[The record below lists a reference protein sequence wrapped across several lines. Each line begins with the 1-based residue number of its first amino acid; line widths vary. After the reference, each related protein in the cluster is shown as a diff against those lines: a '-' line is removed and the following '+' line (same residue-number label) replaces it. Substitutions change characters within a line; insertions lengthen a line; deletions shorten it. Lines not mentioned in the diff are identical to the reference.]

1 MQKGIEAMNII
12 VDAFGG
18 DNAPLEVIKGAA
30 DAVAKLDVDVT
41 LTGNESIIKKTAEE
55 NGISLDRI
63 SIIHTESVIDIHEEP
78 TEVIKGKADCS
89 MAVGLKAL
97 AEGKG
102 DAFVSA
108 GSTGA
113 LVVGATFIAKRLK
126 GIKRAALAP
135 ILPTAKGHVIL
146 MDGGANVDCRPEM
159 LLQFGI
165 MGSCYMERVMGLKS
179 PKVGLLNVGA
189 EDTKG
194 REMDI
199 EAYKLLKDA
208 PLDFYGNLEARELP
222 FGVCQVA
229 VSDGF
234 TGNIALKL
242 YEGMGSFFAG
252 ELKGMLTSGLSGK
265 LAALMIMPKVKA
277 FKKKLDYTEVG
288 GAVLMGISKP
298 VIKAHGSSNAKAFYN
313 AIRQAKN
320 CVDGKVIEAISQS
333 LEAVKAQEK

>member
-1 MQKGIEAMNII
+1 MKII

-30 DAVAKLDVDVT
+30 EAAEKLGVEVV
-41 LTGNESIIKKTAEE
+41 LTGNEKIIKDTAAE
-55 NGISLDRI
+55 NGISLDKI

-78 TEVIKGKADCS
+78 TEVIKSKSDCS

-97 AEGKG
+97 AEGQG

-135 ILPTAKGHVIL
+135 ILPADKGYVMII
-146 MDGGANVDCRPEM
+146 DGGANVDCRPEM
-159 LLQFGI
+159 LVQFGI
-165 MGSCYMERVMGLKS
+165 MGSCYMERVLGVKS
-179 PKVGLLNVGA
+179 PKVGLINVGA

-194 REMDI
+194 RDLDI
-199 EAYKLLKDA
+199 EAYHMLEKA
-208 PLDFYGNLEARELP
+208 PVDFYGNLEARDIP
-222 FGVCQVA
+222 TGVCQVA

-234 TGNIALKL
+234 TGNVALKL
-242 YEGMGSFFAG
+242 YEGMGMFFAHM
-252 ELKGMLTSGLSGK
+252 LKGMFKGSLGGK
-265 LAALMIMPKVKA
+265 IAYLLMKKEVAA
-277 FKKKLDYTEVG
+277 FKKKIDYSEIG

-298 VIKAHGSSNAKAFYN
+298 VIKAHGSSDAKAFYN
-313 AIRQAKN
+313 AIRQARD
-320 CVDGKVIEAISQS
+320 CVQGDVIGEISRS
-333 LEAVKAQEK
+333 LEQLKAKEQVKE

>member
-1 MQKGIEAMNII
+1 MNII

-63 SIIHTESVIDIHEEP
+63 SVIHTESVIDIHEEP
-78 TEVIKGKADCS
+78 TEVIKGKSDCS

-135 ILPTAKGHVIL
+135 ILPTANGHVIL

-320 CVDGKVIEAISQS
+320 CVDGKVIDAISQS
-333 LEAVKAQEK
+333 LEAVKEKEKSSK

>member
-1 MQKGIEAMNII
+1 MNII

-30 DAVAKLDVDVT
+30 DAVARLDVDVT

-78 TEVIKGKADCS
+78 TEVIKGKSDCS

-97 AEGKG
+97 AEGRG

-113 LVVGATFIAKRLK
+113 LVVGSTFIAKRLK

-320 CVDGKVIEAISQS
+320 CVDGKVIDAISQS
-333 LEAVKAQEK
+333 LEAVKTAAAEK

>member
-1 MQKGIEAMNII
+1 MNII

-30 DAVAKLDVDVT
+30 QAVAELDVDIT
-41 LTGNESIIKKTAEE
+41 LTGNEKIIREQAEK
-55 NGISLDRI
+55 NNISLDRI
-63 SIIHTESVIDIHEEP
+63 TIIHTESVIDIHEEP
-78 TEVIKGKADCS
+78 TEIIKSRSDCS

-97 AEGKG
+97 ADGNG

-113 LVVGATFIAKRLK
+113 LVVGSTFIAKRLK

-135 ILPTAKGHVIL
+135 ILPTAQGHVIL
-146 MDGGANVDCRPEM
+146 MDGGANVDCRPDM
-159 LLQFGI
+159 LMQFGI
-165 MGSCYMERVMGLKS
+165 MGSCYMEKVMGIKS

-189 EDTKG
+189 EETKG
-194 REMDI
+194 RDMDI
-199 EAYKLLKDA
+199 EAYKLLSNA
-208 PLDFYGNLEARELP
+208 PVDFYGNLEARELP
-222 FGVCQVA
+222 KGVCQVA

-252 ELKGMLTSGLSGK
+252 ELKGMLMDGIGGK
-265 LAALMIMPKVKA
+265 LAALLIMGKVKA

-320 CVDGKVIEAISQS
+320 CIEGDVIGEITRA
-333 LEAVKAQEK
+333 LDKVKAEKVSAE

>member
-1 MQKGIEAMNII
+1 MNII

-63 SIIHTESVIDIHEEP
+63 SVIHTESVIDIHEEP
-78 TEVIKGKADCS
+78 TEVIKGKSDCS

-135 ILPTAKGHVIL
+135 ILPTANGHVIL

-320 CVDGKVIEAISQS
+320 CVDGKVIDAISQS
-333 LEAVKAQEK
+333 LEAVKVKEKSSN

>member
-1 MQKGIEAMNII
+1 MNII

-78 TEVIKGKADCS
+78 TEVIKGKSDCS

-135 ILPTAKGHVIL
+135 ILPTAIAITVTIAAVTAIAAMSSLFVLRICAPPFNVISYHIKGQRAFIL
-146 MDGGANVDCRPEM
+146 KQ
-159 LLQFGI
+159 L
-165 MGSCYMERVMGLKS
+165 
-179 PKVGLLNVGA
+179 
-189 EDTKG
+189 
-194 REMDI
+194 
-199 EAYKLLKDA
+199 
-208 PLDFYGNLEARELP
+208 
-222 FGVCQVA
+222 
-229 VSDGF
+229 
-234 TGNIALKL
+234 
-242 YEGMGSFFAG
+242 
-252 ELKGMLTSGLSGK
+252 
-265 LAALMIMPKVKA
+265 
-277 FKKKLDYTEVG
+277 
-288 GAVLMGISKP
+288 
-298 VIKAHGSSNAKAFYN
+298 
-313 AIRQAKN
+313 
-320 CVDGKVIEAISQS
+320 
-333 LEAVKAQEK
+333 